1 MSLKIQPDFSG
12 AACGQAEVAEPWLT
26 PVVDC
31 CHSSGSRGKL
41 SRLKEWSLKTPVVL
55 PRWLSGKKKK
65 KKKNPPANARG
76 MGSIPGSGRSSG
88 EGSGIPLQYSCL
100 ESPMDRG
107 VLQATILEATEELD
121 VT

>member
-65 KKKNPPANARG
+65 KKNKTLMPRQETWVQFLSQEDPLEKEMATHP
-76 MGSIPGSGRSSG
+76 SILAWKVPWT
-88 EGSGIPLQYSCL
+88 EGSCRLQSL
-100 ESPMDRG
+100 RPQKSW
-107 VLQATILEATEELD
+107 T
-121 VT
+121 